1 MEKNKLIEVLTDQ
14 LAKRQAT
21 VLSKDSQFAYLKGA
35 LDAIT
40 DKLQVNEDEVEEESP
55 PSE

>member
-1 MEKNKLIEVLTDQ
+1 MEKNKLIEALTDQ
-14 LAKRQAT
+14 LAKRQTT
-21 VLSKDSQFAYLKGA
+21 VLSGDAQFAYLKGA

-40 DKLQVNEDEVEEESP
+40 DKLQVNEDEEEEESP

>member
-40 DKLQVNEDEVEEESP
+40 DKLQVNEDEEEEESP